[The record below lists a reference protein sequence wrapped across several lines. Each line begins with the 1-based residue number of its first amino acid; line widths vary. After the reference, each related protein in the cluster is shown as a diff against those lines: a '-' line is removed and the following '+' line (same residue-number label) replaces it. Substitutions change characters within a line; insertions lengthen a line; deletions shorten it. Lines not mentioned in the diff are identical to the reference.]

1 MDDIR
6 RDKNSFLT
14 SMPINADEIFTFKE
28 SCKREK
34 ILFNPNPQITWD
46 LTQGRF
52 HGQMKIEDEF
62 KEHSETMKIIT
73 NDIGFEIN
81 RDILHNEMIESGI
94 YSSYEPCI
102 YPGVNIK
109 YFINKNQFDGICCC
123 ESMCN
128 GKGRA
133 DGDGNC
139 KKVTIAVF
147 KSGKIII
154 TGGQNIKQLETSY
167 RFIKNFIEERKELFV
182 LK

>member
-1 MDDIR
+1 
-6 RDKNSFLT
+6 
-14 SMPINADEIFTFKE
+14 
-28 SCKREK
+28 
-34 ILFNPNPQITWD
+34 
-46 LTQGRF
+46 
-52 HGQMKIEDEF
+52 
-62 KEHSETMKIIT
+62 
-73 NDIGFEIN
+73 
-81 RDILHNEMIESGI
+81 
-94 YSSYEPCI
+94 
-102 YPGVNIK
+102 
-109 YFINKNQFDGICCC
+109 
-123 ESMCN
+123 MCN